1 MDDAKRCDE
10 DECECECQ
18 EYEDGNDGIIF
29 GDDDCGEVLLIC
41 GTAGIR

>member
-10 DECECECQ
+10 DECEY

-41 GTAGIR
+41 GTAGNR